1 MVTTLELPGVSVS
14 VENQTAATITS
25 PSSRPLIVLAT
36 RSDKTLPDGTG
47 TAAGTSESGA
57 LRFVTS
63 QREVRQSLGDPVFV
77 TSGGLPVHGH
87 ETNEYGLHALW
98 SFLRGSSAAYY
109 IRADIDLG
117 QLVATT
123 EEPTSPVPDNTYWIE
138 EDAIVGGVFRRNNA
152 NTAWEAVPFRI
163 FKTTPSGGSAGDWAF
178 DYTTTNATLKFKADD
193 ATWYAVGGVN
203 LTTTN
208 INARTATNNVLWV
221 SATAP
226 TGAGANDFWWKTTS
240 ASGGVST
247 PVRYYRALDGV
258 WVDATVVRSATQPT
272 LAAGTVWEDISTVAT
287 NGYRPL
293 KISNG
298 SSYITLTYTISED
311 APTSP
316 PDDGQLWFDSS
327 IDDFAMYV
335 EDTNAWEEIVTTTSA
350 SPNDRQKVISASA
363 PATPGTGAIW
373 VDISGAN
380 LDAFPVVKRYNGSSW
395 ENITASVSMTDT
407 YTAAS
412 AVVNGTYWINTGD
425 PRTRNLVKVWDS
437 TFTPVVLDSGVPDS
451 FDLAAHRRWKPF
463 VGARFGRRGVRY
475 AVVRALQAAIST
487 NEDIRSDAYRFDLIA
502 VPGYPELYDEM
513 VNLNADIG
521 ETAFAIADVPARTI
535 PSGVPTGIEQTIVS
549 WRTNAAVADS
559 TGEQG
564 FTSTGYAQAAH
575 YYPWALSTNTDGE
588 DVFVPASTYA
598 LRTYAYND
606 QVAYPWFAPMG
617 DERGLVLNASSV
629 GYLGNDGEYHPVNV
643 SKGAGGAM
651 YTAYINPTVFYHD
664 AGLRIMGQKTA
675 LGVANDMD
683 RVNVAR
689 LVARIR
695 WDLQRSLRSFIGRPN
710 DPLTWASAQNLVTK
724 YFAGLKS
731 LRAVSD
737 YAVRCN
743 GQTNTPDRIARN
755 ELWVDVA
762 IIPVGAVEFVYVPIR
777 LVVSADQ
784 L

>member
-1 MVTTLELPGVSVS
+1 MVATLELPGVAVS
-14 VENQTAATITS
+14 VENQTAATVSS

-36 RSDKTLPDGTG
+36 RANKTLPDGTG
-47 TAAGTSESGA
+47 TAAGTAESKV

-63 QREVRQSLGDPVFV
+63 QREARQSLGDPVFV
-77 TSGGLPVHGH
+77 TSGGSPVHGH

-98 SFLRGSSAAYY
+98 SFLRGSAAAYY

-123 EEPTSPVPDNTYWIE
+123 VEPTSPVPDGTYWIE
-138 EDAIVGGVFRRNNA
+138 KDAIVGGIFRRNAA

-163 FKTTPSGGSAGDWAF
+163 FTATPTGGSAGDWAF
-178 DYTTTNATLKFKADD
+178 DYTTSNATLKFKADD

-203 LTTTN
+203 LTSTAIQARNATTN
-208 INARTATNNVLWV
+208 TLWTGP
-221 SATAP
+221 AAP
-226 TGAGANDFWWKTTS
+226 TGAGANDYWWKTTS
-240 ASGGVST
+240 GSGGVSI
-247 PVRYYRALDGV
+247 PLRSYRALDGV
-258 WVDATVVRSATQPT
+258 WEDVTVVRSDTQPALT
-272 LAAGTVWEDISTVAT
+272 AGTVWEDTSTAAT
-287 NGYRPL
+287 NGFRPL

-298 SSYITLTYTISED
+298 AAYSALTYTLDD
-311 APTSP
+311 AEPTSP
-316 PDDGQLWFDSS
+316 PASGQLWFDSS
-327 IDDFAMYV
+327 ITDFAMYV
-335 EDTNAWEEIVTTTSA
+335 EDTNAWAEITTTTNA
-350 SPNDRQKVISASA
+350 NPTNRQKVISASA
-363 PATPGTGAIW
+363 PATPATGAIW
-373 VDISGAN
+373 IDISGTN
-380 LDAFPVVKRYNGSSW
+380 LDTFPVVKRYNGASW
-395 ENITASVSMTDT
+395 ENITASVSITDV

-425 PRTRNLVKVWDS
+425 PRTRNTVKVWDP
-437 TFTPVVLDSGVPDS
+437 TYQPVVLSGGTPAA
-451 FDLAAHRRWKPF
+451 FDLATHRRWKPF
-463 VGARFGRRGVRY
+463 VGARFGRRGARY

-521 ETAFAIADVPARTI
+521 ETAFVIADTPARTI

-549 WRTNAAVADS
+549 WRTNAAVADT

-588 DVFVPASTYA
+588 NVFVPPSTYA

-606 QVAYPWFAPMG
+606 QVAYPWYAPMG
-617 DERGLVLNASSV
+617 DERGLVLNATSV
-629 GYLGNDGEYHPVNV
+629 GYLGDDGEYHAVNV

-651 YTAYINPTVFYHD
+651 YTAYINPTIFYHD
-664 AGLRIMGQKTA
+664 AGLRVMGQKTA
-675 LGVANDMD
+675 LGIANAMD

-689 LVARIR
+689 LVARVR

-731 LRAVSD
+731 LRAVTD
-737 YAVRCN
+737 YAVQCN

-755 ELWVDVA
+755 EMWVDAA
-762 IIPVGAVEFVYVPIR
+762 IIPVGAIEFVYVPIR
-777 LVVSADQ
+777 LVISADQ